1 MSLETTNIE
10 GMSLM
15 EQRFAVVSKG
25 NDIFEGVRPLEPFKE
40 GARGTYG
47 GEFVTQAL
55 LVAYETVEDPEFS
68 PHSFHLYFL
77 RAGSD
82 KLVMR
87 WEVKRTSDGRNFCN
101 RLLQAYQSET
111 NVLCFQFVV
120 SFARKNSIK
129 QRKLEYSQL
138 TNPDPKTAVPFEFL
152 SKPQYF
158 FDKYYDRIDELPYIT
173 HTHDL
178 MHHAIPEEFMSASWQ
193 ADQKIIGEKLFGFF
207 FRTSDDLT
215 AVHNKTKAALLNLT
229 FASDSFYLAT
239 LCVALGLPLNNDNT
253 SFFRVSLDHAV
264 WFHDVDYD
272 PTEWL
277 FLDYNFSRLSNN
289 RVLCHGR
296 VYNRQG
302 LLVASL
308 VQEGLVYLP
317 REMVAKA
324 AGADGAS
331 GFKL

>member
-1 MSLETTNIE
+1 
-10 GMSLM
+10 M

-25 NDIFEGVRPLEPFKE
+25 NDVFEGVHPLEPFQE
-40 GARGTYG
+40 GTRGTYG

-77 RAGSD
+77 KAGSN

-87 WEVKRTSDGRNFCN
+87 WVVKRTSDGRNFCN

-111 NVLCFQFVV
+111 NVLCFEFVV

-138 TNPDPKTAVPFEFL
+138 TNPDPKTAVPIDFL

-158 FDKYYDRIDELPYIT
+158 FDKYYDSLDDLPYVS

-178 MHHAIPEEFMSASWQ
+178 LHHAIPEEYMSTGWQ
-193 ADQKIIGEKLFGFF
+193 AEQKIIGEKLFGFF
-207 FRTSDDLT
+207 FRTADDLKN
-215 AVHNKTKAALLNLT
+215 VQNKTRAALLNLT

-239 LCVALGLPLNNDNT
+239 LCVALGLPLNRENT

-264 WFHDVDYD
+264 WFHDDDYD

-296 VYNRQG
+296 VYNRKG

-317 REMVAKA
+317 RQMLERVNGSN
-324 AGADGAS
+324 GANG